1 MPEKKIVLSWL
12 GTAGFH
18 LRYTGQEL
26 LFDPYLSRLPGT
38 SPEIRAKPADFN
50 NVSMILVSHGH
61 FDHAMDVAELVS
73 ISGARVYAPQKTCDL
88 LRSQGV
94 DPGLLSPNERLPSF
108 SWAGATIRVVPS
120 RHITFDAPLI
130 LKTLG
135 KALRGGVLLKVLR
148 LGKAWPLGS
157 NSEFL
162 MDFSGYRLLFS
173 GSGGGDWSA
182 LAKLKPHCCML
193 PFAGRSDLTDI
204 YMRAL
209 HLIRPDTVVLHHFDK
224 FFPSFC
230 VDYPVEEFRDR
241 LERELPQVR
250 LIIPDAETE
259 FTLP

>member
-1 MPEKKIVLSWL
+1 MPEEKIVLNWL
-12 GTAGFH
+12 GTAGFY
-18 LRYTGQEL
+18 LRYAGQEL
-26 LFDPYLSRLPGT
+26 LLDPYLSRLPGT
-38 SPEIRAKPADFN
+38 SPEISAKPADFP

-61 FDHAMDVAELVS
+61 FDHAMDVAELVGV
-73 ISGARVYAPQKTCDL
+73 SGARVHAPLKTCDL

-94 DPGLLSPNERLPSF
+94 DSGVLFPNERQSSF

-148 LGKAWPLGS
+148 LGKAYPLGS

-162 MDFSGYRLLFS
+162 MDFAGYRVLFS
-173 GSGGGDWSA
+173 GSGGGDWKA
-182 LAKLKPHCCML
+182 LAQLKPHCFML

-209 HLIRPDTVVLHHFDK
+209 HLIRPETVVLHHFDK

-230 VDYPVEEFRDR
+230 VDYPVEEFSER
-241 LERELPQVR
+241 LEKELPQVR
-250 LIIPDAETE
+250 LIIPEAETD